1 MSQTNLD
8 ELELA
13 ALLCSRVCHD
23 VISPVGA
30 IANGLEVL
38 EDEKDEQM
46 KEFAMNLIKKSATQ
60 ASAKLQFAR
69 LAFGAAGSAGA
80 HIDLMDAKYV
90 SEAFIG
96 KEKVTLT
103 WQAPVAT
110 MGKNK
115 VKLLLNLVLIALT
128 TIPRGGTIDV
138 SVDDD
143 VENAAF
149 LLKAVGK
156 AAKIAPN
163 LKGLLAAEI
172 DADDIDARDVQV
184 YYAGLIA
191 RKIDMDV
198 ILDIDGEEV
207 TIGAV
212 AKE

>member
-1 MSQTNLD
+1 MNKSALS

-13 ALLCSRVCHD
+13 SLLCSRVCHD

-38 EDEKDEQM
+38 ADEKDEQI
-46 KEFAMNLIKKSATQ
+46 KEFAMDLIRKSAIK

-80 HIDLMDAKYV
+80 HIDLMDAKFV
-90 SEAFIG
+90 TEAYIG
-96 KEKVTLT
+96 KEKVTLS

-115 VKLLLNLVLIALT
+115 VKLLLNLVLLALA
-128 TIPRGGTIDV
+128 TIPRGGHLDV
-138 SVDDD
+138 CVDDD

-149 LLKAVGK
+149 LLKAKGK
-156 AAKIAPN
+156 AAKIASN
-163 LKGLLAAEI
+163 INGLLSATEN
-172 DADDIDARDVQV
+172 ADDIAARDIHA

-191 RKIDMDV
+191 RKVDMDI
-198 ILDIDGEEV
+198 ILDINGEDV

>member
-1 MSQTNLD
+1 MSQTNLS

-46 KEFAMNLIKKSATQ
+46 KEFAMDLIKKSATQ

-80 HIDLMDAKYV
+80 HIDLLDAKYV
-90 SEAFIG
+90 TEAFIG
-96 KEKVTLT
+96 NEKVTMS

-128 TIPRGGTIDV
+128 TIPRGGHLDI

-143 VENAAF
+143 VENPAF
-149 LLKAVGK
+149 LLKATGK
-156 AAKIAPN
+156 AAKIQPN
-163 LKGLLAAEI
+163 LNALLHAEI
-172 DADDIDARDVQV
+172 DADEIDARDVQV
-184 YYAGLIA
+184 YYTGLIA
-191 RKIDMDV
+191 REIDMDV
-198 ILDIDGEEV
+198 ILDIDGEEATV
-207 TIGAV
+207 GAV

>member
-1 MSQTNLD
+1 MSQTNLS

-90 SEAFIG
+90 TEAFIG
-96 KEKVTLT
+96 KEKISLT

-115 VKLLLNLVLIALT
+115 VKLLLNLVLIAMT
-128 TIPRGGTIDV
+128 TIPRGGSIDV

-143 VENAAF
+143 LENAAF
-149 LLKAVGK
+149 LLKAKGK

-163 LKGLLAAEI
+163 LTGLLAAEI

-191 RKIDMDV
+191 RNIDMDV

>member
-1 MSQTNLD
+1 MSKSTLS

-13 ALLCSRVCHD
+13 SLLCSRVCHD

-46 KEFAMNLIKKSATQ
+46 KEFAMDLIRKSATQ

-80 HIDLMDAKYV
+80 HIDLMDAKFVTEAYV
-90 SEAFIG
+90 D
-96 KEKVTLT
+96 KNKVTVS

-128 TIPRGGTIDV
+128 TIPRGGHLDV

-149 LLKAVGK
+149 LLKTKGK
-156 AAKIAPN
+156 AAKIAN
-163 LKGLLAAEI
+163 MNDLLIANV
-172 DADDIDARDVQV
+172 DADDIDARDIQV

-198 ILDIDGEEV
+198 ILDISGDEV

>member
-1 MSQTNLD
+1 MSQTNLS

-46 KEFAMNLIKKSATQ
+46 KEFAMNLIKKSALQ

-90 SEAFIG
+90 SEAFID
-96 KEKVTLT
+96 KNKVNLT

-110 MGKNK
+110 MAKNK
-115 VKLLLNLVLIALT
+115 VKLLLNLLLIALT
-128 TIPRGGTIDV
+128 TIPRGGSIDV

-149 LLKAVGK
+149 LLKASGK
-156 AAKIAPN
+156 AAKIATN
-163 LKGLLAAEI
+163 MNDLLNANVDAEG
-172 DADDIDARDVQV
+172 IDARDVQV

-191 RKIDMDV
+191 REVDMDV
-198 ILDIDGEEV
+198 ILDIDGEDV

>member
-1 MSQTNLD
+1 MSQTNLS

-13 ALLCSRVCHD
+13 SLLCSRVCHD

-115 VKLLLNLVLIALT
+115 VKLLLNLLLIALT
-128 TIPRGGTIDV
+128 TIPRGGSIDV
-138 SVDDD
+138 TVDDD
-143 VENAAF
+143 VENPAF
-149 LLKAVGK
+149 LLKATGK
-156 AAKIAPN
+156 AAKIAEN
-163 LKGLLAAEI
+163 MMDLLNATI
-172 DADDIDARDVQV
+172 DAESIDARDIQI

-191 RKIDMDV
+191 RNIDMDV
-198 ILDIDGEEV
+198 ILDIDGEDV